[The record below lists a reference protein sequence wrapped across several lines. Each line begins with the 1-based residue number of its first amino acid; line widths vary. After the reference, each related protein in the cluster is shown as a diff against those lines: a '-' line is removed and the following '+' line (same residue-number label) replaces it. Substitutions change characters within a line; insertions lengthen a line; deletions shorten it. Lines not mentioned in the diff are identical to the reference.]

1 MTKLQKRLDGDDD
14 DPYNG
19 PPPLDRPDG
28 SQYGRRPDS
37 NTRERPRRSG
47 DTDAFDADPQVIGDD
62 FQHLELRDDY
72 SGKLAAGVSLYA

>member
-1 MTKLQKRLDGDDD
+1 MTKLQKKLDGDDD

-28 SQYGRRPDS
+28 SQYGRRTEQRVYDK
-37 NTRERPRRSG
+37 TRRSG

-72 SGKLAAGVSLYA
+72 SSKLPWRIDRHD